1 MPRKAEYTDRPLT
14 IEEREFAAEHHGLIY
29 RYMKNMKLDPEEW
42 YDLLIVDYL
51 QSVKRY
57 FSNPQLQVYGF
68 VPILFRRLDAARQ
81 AHFKA
86 INAQKRM
93 PEGGLCSLDYVVE
106 ESNGREHRV
115 ESWFIDHRQNI
126 ERQVIFSELFQEF
139 YKRCIECEV
148 DADGWCAW
156 EGGINEYLK
165 CELDLLIEDY
175 TIKQINRKTEK
186 QYPYGYKVDSVE
198 SDIEGF
204 RRIFKEVFGI

>member
-14 IEEREFAAEHHGLIY
+14 AEEREFASEHHGLIY

-86 INAQKRM
+86 IKAKNGCRRVACVVWIMSLKKATD
-93 PEGGLCSLDYVVE
+93 ENTGLNHGL
-106 ESNGREHRV
+106 
-115 ESWFIDHRQNI
+115 
-126 ERQVIFSELFQEF
+126 
-139 YKRCIECEV
+139 
-148 DADGWCAW
+148 
-156 EGGINEYLK
+156 
-165 CELDLLIEDY
+165 
-175 TIKQINRKTEK
+175 
-186 QYPYGYKVDSVE
+186 
-198 SDIEGF
+198 
-204 RRIFKEVFGI
+204 

>member
-115 ESWFIDHRQNI
+115 ESWFIDHRQNKI
-126 ERQVIFSELFQEF
+126 GRASCRERV
-139 YKRCIECEV
+139 
-148 DADGWCAW
+148 
-156 EGGINEYLK
+156 
-165 CELDLLIEDY
+165 
-175 TIKQINRKTEK
+175 
-186 QYPYGYKVDSVE
+186 
-198 SDIEGF
+198 
-204 RRIFKEVFGI
+204 